1 MAHCTFT
8 FLPGTLRTP
17 LLCSRPALAL
27 ALIVS
32 GMVAVSHFRRPGNRR
47 DQDSAGEQQ
56 ALGLGRRDTVDG
68 GEDDGRE

>member
-1 MAHCTFT
+1 
-8 FLPGTLRTP
+8 
-17 LLCSRPALAL
+17 
-27 ALIVS
+27 
-32 GMVAVSHFRRPGNRR
+32 MVAVSHFRRPGNRR